1 MPAVGVDRR
10 PVVVLSIDL
19 HFPSKVGVTREPL
32 ETGDDEALVV
42 PETLGEEPRRDQLRT
57 D

>member
-10 PVVVLSIDL
+10 PIVVLFVDFC
-19 HFPSKVGVTREPL
+19 FPSKIGVTREPL